1 MAALNSCESSQMCG
15 EAHYPFFI
23 HDALFKASGVEC
35 VYAVYSQT
43 HINAADVYGVNCRDL
58 KVFMCPGGH
67 CLLIGTVCRVL

>member
-1 MAALNSCESSQMCG
+1 MAALNICESSQMCG
-15 EAHYPFFI
+15 EAHYPFSV
-23 HDALFKASGVEC
+23 HVQGKWGGVC
-35 VYAVYSQT
+35 SAIYSQT